1 MPRRDRGDACRGT
14 PERGVRQLTR
24 MGIAGRLA
32 SDRAQPEAQRR
43 VEAGT
48 ANPTVIQADLFALA
62 IFEEQLAIVAA
73 GQGRV
78 EMPLRRCAVE
88 LAVRAFEKKPIGHRE

>member
-1 MPRRDRGDACRGT
+1 
-14 PERGVRQLTR
+14 
-24 MGIAGRLA
+24 
-32 SDRAQPEAQRR
+32 
-43 VEAGT
+43 
-48 ANPTVIQADLFALA
+48 LFALA